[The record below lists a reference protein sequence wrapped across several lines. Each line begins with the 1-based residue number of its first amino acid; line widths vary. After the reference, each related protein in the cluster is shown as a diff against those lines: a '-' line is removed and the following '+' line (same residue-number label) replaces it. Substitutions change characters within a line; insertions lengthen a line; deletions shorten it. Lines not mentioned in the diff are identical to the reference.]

1 MERPA
6 LKHKFREL
14 LGCEWFDKVESYL
27 ETKDF
32 SHLTLE
38 LFKERRQYNI
48 YPEKGSDLLF
58 KAFRTTPFNKV
69 KIVILGQD
77 PYHDGSY
84 DGFAFSNK
92 GKTGRLS
99 PSLENIFKEVE
110 SDVYNGLW
118 LDKDPDLQ
126 RWAEQGVLL
135 INAAHTVRQEE
146 PASHL
151 HLWDMF
157 TQRVIHVLNNNG
169 KPLVWMLWGN
179 KAKNHLAGRTMSKDH
194 LILKS
199 PHPSPFSAHTG
210 FFGNKHFSK
219 ANEFLLNNNIETIK
233 W

>member
-84 DGFAFSNK
+84 DGLPFPTKEKQADYLPHLRISSSN
-92 GKTGRLS
+92 
-99 PSLENIFKEVE
+99 
-110 SDVYNGLW
+110 SDRDW
-118 LDKDPDLQ
+118 
-126 RWAEQGVLL
+126 
-135 INAAHTVRQEE
+135 
-146 PASHL
+146 
-151 HLWDMF
+151 
-157 TQRVIHVLNNNG
+157 
-169 KPLVWMLWGN
+169 
-179 KAKNHLAGRTMSKDH
+179 
-194 LILKS
+194 
-199 PHPSPFSAHTG
+199 
-210 FFGNKHFSK
+210 
-219 ANEFLLNNNIETIK
+219 ETS
-233 W
+233 